1 MVMNIKFGL
10 LTKSGYITKIKK
22 TNLKLYISNSSI
34 MPNISKLKKIKC
46 NQDILV
52 QSLGFILS
60 NSN

>member
-34 MPNISKLKKIKC
+34 MLNISKLKKIKC
-46 NQDILV
+46 NQDFLV